1 MPWISSHPK
10 RRFQAQVTIALVIAL
25 VALVALVT
33 FALAFR
39 PVWWVRQVLMV
50 DERPGDGA
58 ELQHRTDTER
68 VSKHLI
74 Y

>member
-25 VALVALVT
+25 VALVT

-50 DERPGDGA
+50 DERPWDGA
-58 ELQHRTDTER
+58 ELRRAPDGSTE
-68 VSKHLI
+68 I
-74 Y
+74 I